1 MSFYSDMAATATALL
16 TEFGKTITLTRSS
29 GDSYN
34 PLTGET
40 VTGPDTSVTTNG
52 LLRPYQDK
60 VIDGTRIL
68 SGDRE
73 LILSSEQQPLKD
85 DRPVIGGEEWH
96 IVNIKTI
103 KPDDATPLI
112 YFCQVRP

>member
-1 MSFYSDMAATATALL
+1 MSFYADMAATALDLL
-16 TEFGKTITLTRSS
+16 TEFGMAVTLTRSN

-34 PLTGET
+34 PLTGDT
-40 VTGPDTSVTTNG
+40 VVGADTSVSTTG
-52 LLRPYQDK
+52 LLRPYEDK

-96 IVNIKTI
+96 IIDIKTI
-103 KPDDATPLI
+103 KPDDTTPI
-112 YFCQVRP
+112 VYFCQVRP